1 MAAVN
6 DCLDTFQIPVLMV
19 MMVFVIVF
27 MVVFMVVM
35 MFMVVFMVVMM
46 FMIVFMV
53 MRMLVAVGAM
63 KIFHIMVVV
72 FVCTV

>member
-6 DCLDTFQIPVLMV
+6 DRLDTFQIPVLMV

-27 MVVFMVVM
+27 MVVM
-35 MFMVVFMVVMM
+35 MFMIVFMIVMM

-53 MRMLVAVGAM
+53 MRMLMAVGAM
-63 KIFHIMVVV
+63 KICHIMVVV

>member
-35 MFMVVFMVVMM
+35 MFM
-46 FMIVFMV
+46 IVFMV

-63 KIFHIMVVV
+63 KIFHIMIVV